1 MRCSL
6 VAAGLALLLVSGTVW
21 AAGDEEGGA
30 AAAERVTITFMRS
43 EHPSSPINP
52 EAPVYQAIREHNNID
67 LQIEA
72 IPGGDFNAKV
82 QLLLGT
88 AQLPDIMRITQRQVN
103 DFADAGVFLP
113 LNEPVQTQ
121 APALWKKIEA
131 VADAKKTFIDG
142 TMYYVPQLN
151 SFKLLNGPVP
161 NIRRDLLDDLGL
173 QMPDNFEELYEVLAT
188 FKREFPDS
196 QPWTN
201 RSGTR
206 NLLNRAGFPMGMG
219 WSIHWVPSEDRWVY
233 GTVKPEFRGVL
244 EYFRRAY
251 EDSVLDP
258 DFAINSSSQWHEK
271 LGSGKSLFYYDNMTF
286 ALNYTLS
293 LRQMKPDAVF
303 WPVPV
308 MENQFGERR
317 NYFYSKHW
325 LTSGFIVSAASDHHD
340 QIMELFNWMAD
351 GEGEVIT
358 NWGNEG
364 EHWHRV
370 NGEIEALPEVL
381 DTYRGASDPQRAMRA
396 ALGTGLLQFALIVDQ
411 KPIYYYD
418 PAEVSDWYAQINSD
432 PNMILPVLPPPFNE
446 AERERLKRLITD
458 VDNILNPALDGF
470 IVGTL
475 PMADFDSVMQQAIK
489 AGAEEIEEIY
499 NAAEERTR
507 QS

>member
-1 MRCSL
+1 MRYSL

-52 EAPVYQAIREHNNID
+52 DAPVYQAIREHTGID

-121 APALWKKIEA
+121 APALWKQIEA

-219 WSIHWVPSEDRWVY
+219 WGIHWVPSEDRWVY
-233 GTVKPEFRGVL
+233 GTVRPEFRGVL

-308 MENQFGERR
+308 MENQFGGAAQLLLLQALA
-317 NYFYSKHW
+317 YLPAS
-325 LTSGFIVSAASDHHD
+325 SVSAASDHHD

-418 PAEVSDWYAQINSD
+418 PAEVSDWYGQINSD

-458 VDNILNPALDGF
+458 GRQHPQPGARRVHRRHSADG
-470 IVGTL
+470 
-475 PMADFDSVMQQAIK
+475 
-489 AGAEEIEEIY
+489 
-499 NAAEERTR
+499 
-507 QS
+507 

>member
-1 MRCSL
+1 MRFSL
-6 VAAGLALLLVSGTVW
+6 LAAGLFLLLVSGTAW
-21 AAGDEEGGA
+21 SAGEAEGA
-30 AAAERVTITFMRS
+30 ADAERVTITYMRS

-52 EAPVYQAIREHNNID
+52 DAPVYQAIREHNNID

-72 IPGGDFNAKV
+72 IPSGDFNAKV

-103 DFADAGVFLP
+103 DFADSGVFLA
-113 LNEPVQTQ
+113 LNEPVKNQ
-121 APALWKKIEA
+121 APALWQKIEA
-131 VADAKKTFIDG
+131 VPDVKKTWIDG

-151 SFKLLNGPVP
+151 SFKFLLGPVP

-173 QMPDNFEELYEVLAT
+173 EMPDNFDELYEVLAA

-196 QPWTN
+196 QPWSN

-206 NLLNRAGFPMGMG
+206 NLLNRSAFPMGMG
-219 WSIHWVPSEDRWVY
+219 WNIHWVPSEQRWVY
-233 GTVKPEFRGVL
+233 GTVKPEFRSVL

-251 EDSVLDP
+251 EEGVLDP

-293 LRQMKPDAVF
+293 LRQVKPDALF

-308 MENQFGERR
+308 MENQFGQRR

-325 LTSGFIVSAASDHHD
+325 LTSGFVVSAASEHHD
-340 QIMELFNWMAD
+340 RIMDLFNWMGG
-351 GEGEVIT
+351 GEGEIIT
-358 NWGNEG
+358 NWGIEG

-370 NGEIEALPEVL
+370 DGEIEALPEVL

-396 ALGTGLLQFALIVDQ
+396 ALGTGLLQFALVVDQ
-411 KPIYYYD
+411 KPIYYFD
-418 PAEVSDWYAQINSD
+418 PPEVSDWYAQINSD
-432 PNMILPVLPPPFNE
+432 PNMILPVLPPAFNE
-446 AERERLKRLITD
+446 EERERLKRLITD

-475 PMADFDSVMQQAIK
+475 PMDEFDSVMEQAIA

-499 NAAEERTR
+499 NNADARLR
-507 QS
+507 

>member
-1 MRCSL
+1 M
-6 VAAGLALLLVSGTVW
+6 VAS
-21 AAGDEEGGA
+21 
-30 AAAERVTITFMRS
+30 
-43 EHPSSPINP
+43 
-52 EAPVYQAIREHNNID
+52 
-67 LQIEA
+67 
-72 IPGGDFNAKV
+72 
-82 QLLLGT
+82 
-88 AQLPDIMRITQRQVN
+88 
-103 DFADAGVFLP
+103 
-113 LNEPVQTQ
+113 
-121 APALWKKIEA
+121 
-131 VADAKKTFIDG
+131 
-142 TMYYVPQLN
+142 
-151 SFKLLNGPVP
+151 
-161 NIRRDLLDDLGL
+161 
-173 QMPDNFEELYEVLAT
+173 
-188 FKREFPDS
+188 
-196 QPWTN
+196 
-201 RSGTR
+201 
-206 NLLNRAGFPMGMG
+206 
-219 WSIHWVPSEDRWVY
+219 
-233 GTVKPEFRGVL
+233 TVKPEFRTIL
-244 EYFRRAY
+244 EYFRSAY
-251 EDSVLDP
+251 EDGVLDP

-271 LGSGKSLFYYDNMTF
+271 LGSGKALFYYDNMTF

-293 LRQMKPDAVF
+293 LRQVKADAVF

-351 GEGEVIT
+351 GDGEVIT

-418 PAEVSDWYAQINSD
+418 PLEVSDWYAQINSD

-475 PMADFDSVMQQAIK
+475 PLDDFDSVMQQAIK
-489 AGAEEIEEIY
+489 ASAEEIEEIY

>member
-1 MRCSL
+1 MKYSL

-52 EAPVYQAIREHNNID
+52 DAPVYQAIREHNNID

-258 DFAINSSSQWHEK
+258 DFAINSSSQWHETLARLSTYWCAFQEHLFPTIEQD
-271 LGSGKSLFYYDNMTF
+271 LGPL
-286 ALNYTLS
+286 
-293 LRQMKPDAVF
+293 
-303 WPVPV
+303 
-308 MENQFGERR
+308 GER
-317 NYFYSKHW
+317 YQS
-325 LTSGFIVSAASDHHD
+325 FITVLELVRVEQHLPWAPASRCS
-340 QIMELFNWMAD
+340 
-351 GEGEVIT
+351 T
-358 NWGNEG
+358 
-364 EHWHRV
+364 
-370 NGEIEALPEVL
+370 
-381 DTYRGASDPQRAMRA
+381 T
-396 ALGTGLLQFALIVDQ
+396 T
-411 KPIYYYD
+411 
-418 PAEVSDWYAQINSD
+418 
-432 PNMILPVLPPPFNE
+432 
-446 AERERLKRLITD
+446 T
-458 VDNILNPALDGF
+458 
-470 IVGTL
+470 
-475 PMADFDSVMQQAIK
+475 
-489 AGAEEIEEIY
+489 
-499 NAAEERTR
+499 
-507 QS
+507 

>member
-1 MRCSL
+1 MRFFKFLGGC
-6 VAAGLALLLVSGTVW
+6 ALLVLVTASLS
-21 AAGDEEGGA
+21 AAGDSEGA
-30 AAAERVTITFMRS
+30 AAADEEVTVVYMRG
-43 EHPSSPINP
+43 EHPSSPISMD
-52 EAPVYQAIREHNNID
+52 APVYQEIRRRTGVNV
-67 LQIEA
+67 QIEA
-72 IPGGDFNAKV
+72 LPGSDYNAKV

-103 DFADAGVFLP
+103 DFADSGVFLP
-113 LNEPVQTQ
+113 LNEPVQTK
-121 APALWKKIEA
+121 APALWRKIEA
-131 VADAKKTFIDG
+131 VPDAKKTWIDG
-142 TMYYVPQLN
+142 TMYFVPTLN

-173 QMPDNFEELYEVLAT
+173 EMPDNFDELFEVLAT
-188 FKREFPDS
+188 FKREFPAS

-219 WSIHWVPSEDRWVY
+219 WNIHWVPSQNRWVY
-233 GTVKPEFRGVL
+233 GTVKPEFRPVL

-251 EDSVLDP
+251 EENVLDP

-293 LRQMKPDAVF
+293 LREVKPDAVF

-308 MENQFGERR
+308 MENQHGQRR
-317 NYFYSKHW
+317 NYFYAKHW
-325 LTSGFIVSAASDHHD
+325 LTSGLVVSAKSNHIDR
-340 QIMELFNWMAD
+340 IMEMFNWMAD
-351 GEGEVIT
+351 GEGEIIT
-358 NWGNEG
+358 NWGLEG

-370 NGEIEALPEVL
+370 DGQIETLPEVL
-381 DTYRGASDPQRAMRA
+381 DTYRDASDPQRAMRA

-411 KPIYYYD
+411 KPIYYFD
-418 PAEVSDWYAQINSD
+418 PPEVADWYAQINSD

-458 VDNILNPALDGF
+458 VDNILVPALDGF
-470 IVGTL
+470 IIGTL
-475 PMADFDSVMQQAIK
+475 PMDDFDEVMRQAVA

-499 NAAEERTR
+499 NAADARVR
-507 QS
+507 

>member
-1 MRCSL
+1 MRYSL
-6 VAAGLALLLVSGTVW
+6 VAAGLALLLVSGTAW
-21 AAGDEEGGA
+21 AAGQEEGGA
-30 AAAERVTITFMRS
+30 AAAERVTITYIRS

-52 EAPVYQAIREHNNID
+52 EAPVYQAIREHTGID

-113 LNEPVQTQ
+113 LNEPLQTQ

-173 QMPDNFEELYEVLAT
+173 QMPDNFEELHEVLAT

-219 WSIHWVPSEDRWVY
+219 WGIHWVPSEDRWVY

-251 EDSVLDP
+251 EDGVLDP

-293 LRQMKPDAVF
+293 LRQVKPDAVF

-351 GEGEVIT
+351 GDGEIIT

-370 NGEIEALPEVL
+370 DGAIEALPEVL

-418 PAEVSDWYAQINSD
+418 PVEVSDWYAQINSD

-475 PMADFDSVMQQAIK
+475 PLDDFDSVMQQAIK

>member
-1 MRCSL
+1 MRFSL
-6 VAAGLALLLVSGTVW
+6 VTTGLALLLVSGTVW
-21 AAGDEEGGA
+21 AAGQEEGGA
-30 AAAERVTITFMRS
+30 AAAERVTITYMRS

-52 EAPVYQAIREHNNID
+52 DAPVYQAIREHTGID

-113 LNEPVQTQ
+113 LNEPLQTQ

-131 VADAKKTFIDG
+131 VADARKTFIDG

-173 QMPDNFEELYEVLAT
+173 QMPDNFEELHEVLAT

-219 WSIHWVPSEDRWVY
+219 WGIHWVPSEDRWVY

-251 EDSVLDP
+251 EDGVLDP

-293 LRQMKPDAVF
+293 LREVKPDAVF
-303 WPVPV
+303 WPVSV

-325 LTSGFIVSAASDHHD
+325 LSSGFFVSAASDHHD
-340 QIMELFNWMAD
+340 QIMELFNWMAAGD
-351 GEGEVIT
+351 GEIIT

-370 NGEIEALPEVL
+370 NGAIEALPEVL

-396 ALGTGLLQFALIVDQ
+396 ALGHRAAAVRLDRRPETDLLLRPRGGVGLVCADQ
-411 KPIYYYD
+411 LRPQHD
-418 PAEVSDWYAQINSD
+418 PA
-432 PNMILPVLPPPFNE
+432 
-446 AERERLKRLITD
+446 
-458 VDNILNPALDGF
+458 
-470 IVGTL
+470 
-475 PMADFDSVMQQAIK
+475 
-489 AGAEEIEEIY
+489 GA
-499 NAAEERTR
+499 AAAVQRGR
-507 QS
+507 A